1 MVKITSSRK
10 DSEINYHDG
19 PWDFLFLQL
28 IQLLI
33 YATDDAEVATK
44 ANDYDDDNTII
55 LNSASDD
62 PKSHNHHLEIVIT
75 IST

>member
-1 MVKITSSRK
+1 MMA
-10 DSEINYHDG
+10 